1 MLYVYA
7 SDPSE
12 TTSASEY
19 YDDEDDE
26 EIGRVQQPDQVRRRR
41 RVRTLPGVTVSGR
54 PAYYGDEQDRT
65 GPQADEEDGEAVI
78 SWSGVEG
85 RIAGG
90 RFLSRAVHTLL
101 SAYSDEEEQEEQQ
114 EEQEEEREEE
124 EEDDDQSSDHRSTDR
139 YVGRGPYHAS
149 RAHAGRPPTYVP
161 PRSPHFYRPRSPLG
175 LPQGSSLACARYSVG
190 PAPDRHPR
198 HRDRSIFS
206 PERAARGAAT
216 TNTNTVSS
224 SSTAPRHR
232 FLAMSAGDADAVRGE
247 QPEPDS
253 GTRTPPNPTTNGEPT
268 ADPNPTTTTT
278 APGEPHGSAGSSVTV
293 PSTQQS
299 QSQQSQQQQQQ
310 QQQQQ
315 SNLVNN
321 NHSTE
326 PGETPG
332 QPKPVVG
339 KGGAV
344 LVRSKESVSPLPL
357 KRPTKAD
364 TNNNAAAG
372 SDSGQRSPAGAPAP
386 ATATQSTTNGAVG
399 PTPPTNPNQPTRPLA
414 GGLKGRKGGGWKARP
429 ADSESFGTAQLSSP
443 TDAEDELVV
452 GSSPLAGRR
461 HPVHVNP
468 VISRDKLAS
477 GGVSGGIGGGGGG
490 GWGPRQRGGPVERG
504 SRIQSP
510 ATGTGTALPPGAG
523 TSMDVGG
530 EGAAGTPVAAGN
542 GPAAGGQQ
550 QQQQQPGTAASTPGA
565 AGAAPAPA
573 PVKRSQSRN
582 DVLDLDSAPGP
593 SGLLPSNPGVPGT
606 IGGNPQSRYSNLSFW
621 KARRVLFYRNGDPF
635 FPGVEFRFKP
645 GRDIC
650 TLEALLDKISARMD
664 LPRGARYIFSMDG
677 DRKYSLDELEDGSS
691 YVVSSF
697 KVFKPASYGK
707 KNGVWYASPGNQGW
721 GSGAGPARLGRKP
734 SVTEVDNMPSG
745 SLKPSAGRVI
755 RIINSHDHSVQCRV
769 LLNLRTSQPFEE
781 VLEDL
786 GQVLKMI
793 GAKKMYT
800 SNGQEVRSFS
810 QLRNEFAEV
819 ETFYLSNTP
828 SLPVGALGPGV
839 IPPSPGRRSRSRLGG
854 SVPDDLSKTT
864 ARQRARSKSR
874 PRVLY
879 APENELVRASSDYPL
894 LDAMKEEPT
903 RITIRGL
910 RRTFYPP
917 LHHPPIDNAPPDKKL
932 SLFWVHGYRGIDSK
946 RNLWVLPSGE
956 LLYYVAAVAVLY
968 DREEDAQRHYTGHTE
983 DIMCMEVH
991 PSRELVGSGQ
1001 RAGRDRKSQAH
1012 VRIWSTESLQTLYV
1026 FGMGE
1031 LDSGVIAVA
1040 FSQLNGGSYILA
1052 VDAGRESILSVWQWQ
1067 WGHLLGKVATLQEGI
1082 WGATFHPLDDNLLIT
1097 HGRGHLAFWHR
1108 RKDGF
1113 FEKTDIIKPPSR
1125 TFVTCVQ
1132 FEPDGDVIT
1141 ADSDGFITIYSVD
1154 ADGAYFVRMEFEAHN
1169 KAISCLVMLSEGTL
1183 ISGGEKDRKIAAWD
1197 SLQNYKRITDIKL
1210 PESAGG
1216 VRSIYP
1222 QRPGRNDGNIY
1233 VGTTRNNILEGSLQ
1247 RRFNQVIF
1255 GHGKHLW
1262 ALAAHP
1268 DDEVF
1273 ATGGHDKYVA
1283 LWRRQ
1288 KLIWTTSVGYEIIA
1302 LAFHPYGAAL
1312 AAGSSEGHLIVIN
1325 AENGATMLTIRVCGS
1340 PLNAVEFNQVGDMIA
1355 IGSQN
1360 GSIYLFRVSRDG
1372 FSYKKINKIRGSQP
1386 LTHLDWSSE
1395 GNFLQSVTVDFDL
1408 LFWDVKSLSPEKSP
1422 IAMKD
1427 VKWMTS
1433 NCTVGFLVAGLWNN
1447 RYYPAPSNTI
1457 ITTTAR
1463 TAAQDLVAAGDA
1475 DGYLRL
1481 FRYPCITPRA
1491 EFTEAKVYSGTL
1503 AAVKFLYGNHSLVT
1517 VGGTDASLMIWEL
1530 TEE

>member
-1 MLYVYA
+1 MFSIVRDNFNNSAVTVLPPD
-7 SDPSE
+7 S
-12 TTSASEY
+12 TTSS
-19 YDDEDDE
+19 DEAFFV
-26 EIGRVQQPDQVRRRR
+26 IPNRRHHRS
-41 RVRTLPGVTVSGR
+41 VPSI
-54 PAYYGDEQDRT
+54 PK
-65 GPQADEEDGEAVI
+65 
-78 SWSGVEG
+78 
-85 RIAGG
+85 
-90 RFLSRAVHTLL
+90 
-101 SAYSDEEEQEEQQ
+101 EEEQ
-114 EEQEEEREEE
+114 
-124 EEDDDQSSDHRSTDR
+124 
-139 YVGRGPYHAS
+139 
-149 RAHAGRPPTYVP
+149 
-161 PRSPHFYRPRSPLG
+161 
-175 LPQGSSLACARYSVG
+175 
-190 PAPDRHPR
+190 
-198 HRDRSIFS
+198 
-206 PERAARGAAT
+206 
-216 TNTNTVSS
+216 
-224 SSTAPRHR
+224 
-232 FLAMSAGDADAVRGE
+232 SAV
-247 QPEPDS
+247 
-253 GTRTPPNPTTNGEPT
+253 
-268 ADPNPTTTTT
+268 
-278 APGEPHGSAGSSVTV
+278 
-293 PSTQQS
+293 
-299 QSQQSQQQQQQ
+299 
-310 QQQQQ
+310 
-315 SNLVNN
+315 
-321 NHSTE
+321 
-326 PGETPG
+326 
-332 QPKPVVG
+332 
-339 KGGAV
+339 V
-344 LVRSKESVSPLPL
+344 LVRKTPQSESVLL
-357 KRPTKAD
+357 KIQLLAPR
-364 TNNNAAAG
+364 
-372 SDSGQRSPAGAPAP
+372 DSWCEVR
-386 ATATQSTTNGAVG
+386 
-399 PTPPTNPNQPTRPLA
+399 
-414 GGLKGRKGGGWKARP
+414 
-429 ADSESFGTAQLSSP
+429 
-443 TDAEDELVV
+443 
-452 GSSPLAGRR
+452 
-461 HPVHVNP
+461 
-468 VISRDKLAS
+468 
-477 GGVSGGIGGGGGG
+477 
-490 GWGPRQRGGPVERG
+490 
-504 SRIQSP
+504 
-510 ATGTGTALPPGAG
+510 
-523 TSMDVGG
+523 
-530 EGAAGTPVAAGN
+530 
-542 GPAAGGQQ
+542 
-550 QQQQQPGTAASTPGA
+550 
-565 AGAAPAPA
+565 
-573 PVKRSQSRN
+573 
-582 DVLDLDSAPGP
+582 
-593 SGLLPSNPGVPGT
+593 
-606 IGGNPQSRYSNLSFW
+606 
-621 KARRVLFYRNGDPF
+621 
-635 FPGVEFRFKP
+635 
-645 GRDIC
+645 
-650 TLEALLDKISARMD
+650 
-664 LPRGARYIFSMDG
+664 
-677 DRKYSLDELEDGSS
+677 
-691 YVVSSF
+691 
-697 KVFKPASYGK
+697 PASYGK

-721 GSGAGPARLGRKP
+721 GTGSRLSRKP

-800 SNGQEVRSFS
+800 SSGQEVRSFS

-819 ETFYLSNTP
+819 DTFYLSNTP

-839 IPPSPGRRSRSRLGG
+839 IPPSPARRSRSRLGG
-854 SVPDDLSKTT
+854 SVPDDLSKT

-917 LHHPPIDNAPPDKKL
+917 VHHPPVDNSPPDKKL

-968 DREEDAQRHYTGHTE
+968 DREEEAQRHYTGHTE

-1097 HGRGHLAFWHR
+1097 HGKGHLAFWHR

-1169 KAISCLVMLSEGTL
+1169 KAIACLVMLSEGTL

-1255 GHGKHLW
+1255 GHGKQLW

-1283 LWRRQ
+1283 LWRRH
-1288 KLIWTTSVGYEIIA
+1288 KLIWTSSVGYEIIS

-1312 AAGSSEGHLIVIN
+1312 AAGSSEGHLVVIN

-1340 PLNAVEFNQVGDMIA
+1340 PLNCVEFNQVGDMIA

-1395 GNFLQSVTVDFDL
+1395 GNFLQTVTIDFDL

-1427 VKWMTS
+1427 VKWMTNNS
-1433 NCTVGFLVAGLWNN
+1433 TVGFLVAGMWNN
-1447 RYYPAPSNTI
+1447 RYYATPANTI
-1457 ITTTAR
+1457 IATASR
-1463 TAAQDLVAAGDA
+1463 TVAQDLIVSGDN

-1503 AAVKFLYGNHSLVT
+1503 ACVKFLYGNHSLVT